1 MKKSWTAYAWTN
13 GETGTLFFSYRR
25 KLYWLRTVC
34 KKMSHY
40 IDEDGK
46 EKNVYSWR
54 LDKNDPMPKG
64 KKREP
69 SLREKEKQI
78 EADLF
83 DRIVTN
89 GGNYTVLELVEKYV
103 SLKTGVRHNTVAGY
117 KTVINMLKKESFGN
131 LRIDKVRLSDA
142 KAWLIKLQQID
153 GRGYSSIH
161 SIRGVLRPAFQLAV
175 DDDLLRKNPFEFELA
190 SVIVND
196 SVTREAITRKQQ
208 RDLLKFIQEDKHFS
222 RYYDAIYILFHTGLR
237 ISEFCGLTVSEIEFG
252 EMRIKV
258 DHQLQRTVQMQYVIE
273 EPKTDKGIRYVPMT
287 EAVAACFRRIIANR
301 KTPKVEPMVEGY
313 AGFLF
318 LDKNDMPMVA
328 LHWEKYM
335 EHIIQKYNRIYR
347 IQMPKVTPHVCR
359 HTFCSNMAKSG
370 MNPKTLQYIMGHADI
385 SVTLNTYTH
394 VNFDDAKE
402 EVYQIANS

>member
-1 MKKSWTAYAWTN
+1 M
-13 GETGTLFFSYRR
+13 
-25 KLYWLRTVC
+25 
-34 KKMSHY
+34 
-40 IDEDGK
+40 
-46 EKNVYSWR
+46 
-54 LDKNDPMPKG
+54 
-64 KKREP
+64 
-69 SLREKEKQI
+69 
-78 EADLF
+78 
-83 DRIVTN
+83 
-89 GGNYTVLELVEKYV
+89 
-103 SLKTGVRHNTVAGY
+103 
-117 KTVINMLKKESFGN
+117 
-131 LRIDKVRLSDA
+131 SDA
-142 KAWLIKLQQID
+142 KAWLINLQQID

-161 SIRGVLRPAFQLAV
+161 SIRGVLRPAFQMAV
-175 DDDLLRKNPFEFELA
+175 DDDLLHKNPFEFELA

-237 ISEFCGLTVSEIEFG
+237 ISEFCGLTISEIEFG

-258 DHQLQRTVQMQYVIE
+258 DHQLQRTAQMQYVIE

-301 KTPKVEPMVEGY
+301 KTPKIE
-313 AGFLF
+313 
-318 LDKNDMPMVA
+318 PMVA
-328 LHWEKYM
+328 LHWEKYL
-335 EHIIQKYNRIYR
+335 EHIIQKYNKIYR

-370 MNPKTLQYIMGHADI
+370 MNPKTLQYIMGHADT

-402 EVYQIANS
+402 EVYRIANS

>member
-1 MKKSWTAYAWTN
+1 MGDILGGFLYISAFSLVYLKKAYDH
-13 GETGTLFFSYRR
+13 
-25 KLYWLRTVC
+25 C
-34 KKMSHY
+34 
-40 IDEDGK
+40 
-46 EKNVYSWR
+46 
-54 LDKNDPMPKG
+54 
-64 KKREP
+64 
-69 SLREKEKQI
+69 
-78 EADLF
+78 
-83 DRIVTN
+83 
-89 GGNYTVLELVEKYV
+89 LEL
-103 SLKTGVRHNTVAGY
+103 G
-117 KTVINMLKKESFGN
+117 
-131 LRIDKVRLSDA
+131 
-142 KAWLIKLQQID
+142 
-153 GRGYSSIH
+153 
-161 SIRGVLRPAFQLAV
+161 
-175 DDDLLRKNPFEFELA
+175 
-190 SVIVND
+190 
-196 SVTREAITRKQQ
+196 ITRKELSNVIKSSLIFSVVPSLSIVVGLFVLIAVLGSVWAWWRLSVIGSLSYETMISSSIAQVLGYASSAEMLESATGRQ
-208 RDLLKFIQEDKHFS
+208 FGVVMILMSVGMLSGFLILLPFGKKLCKSVDRSAAESGGSTWKNVLSGVFMLVMFS
-222 RYYDAIYILFHTGLR
+222 VYIPILLFTDNVQAAVMITGLVIAIR
-237 ISEFCGLTVSEIEFG
+237 ISEFCGLTISEIEFG

-258 DHQLQRTVQMQYVIE
+258 DHQLQRTAQMQYVIE

-328 LHWEKYM
+328 LHWEKYL

-402 EVYQIANS
+402 EVYRIANS

>member
-1 MKKSWTAYAWTN
+1 MSEKRRDN
-13 GETGTLFFSYRR
+13 RNRILHEGEYQRADGRYRFR
-25 KLYWLRTVC
+25 
-34 KKMSHY
+34 Y

-64 KKREP
+64 KKREL

-83 DRIVTN
+83 DHIVTN

-117 KTVINMLKKESFGN
+117 KTVINVLKKEAFGKQ
-131 LRIDKVRLSDA
+131 RIDKVHLSDA
-142 KAWLIKLQQID
+142 KAWLIKLQQVD

-161 SIRGVLRPAFQLAV
+161 SIRGVLRPAFQMAV
-175 DDDLLRKNPFEFELA
+175 DDDLIRKNPFGFELA

-196 SVTREAITRKQQ
+196 SVTREAITRKQE
-208 RDLLKFIQEDKHFS
+208 RELLKFIKEDAHFS

-237 ISEFCGLTVSEIEFG
+237 ISEFCGLTVSEIEFD

-258 DHQLQRTVQMQYVIE
+258 DHQLQRTSQMKYVIE
-273 EPKTDKGIRYVPMT
+273 EPKTESGTRYVPMT
-287 EAVAACFRRIIANR
+287 EEVAACFRRIIASR
-301 KTPKVEPMVEGY
+301 EAPKVEPMVDGY
-313 AGFLF
+313 IRFLC
-318 LDKNDMPMVA
+318 LDKNDMTKVA
-328 LHWEKYM
+328 LHWEKYL
-335 EHIIQKYNRIYR
+335 EHIVEKYNKIYR

-370 MNPKTLQYIMGHADI
+370 MNPKTLQYIMGHSDI
-385 SVTLNTYTH
+385 SVTLNVYAH
-394 VNFDDAKE
+394 VNFDDAKA
-402 EVYQIANS
+402 EVLRVANG

>member
-1 MKKSWTAYAWTN
+1 MSEKRRDN
-13 GETGTLFFSYRR
+13 RNRILREGEYQRKDGRYRCR
-25 KLYWLRTVC
+25 
-34 KKMSHY
+34 Y
-40 IDEDGK
+40 IEEDGK

-161 SIRGVLRPAFQLAV
+161 SIRGGLRPAFQMAV

-237 ISEFCGLTVSEIEFG
+237 ISEFCGLTISEIEFG

-258 DHQLQRTVQMQYVIE
+258 DHQLQRTAQMQYVIE

-385 SVTLNTYTH
+385 SVTLNTYIH

-402 EVYQIANS
+402 EVYRIANS

>member
-1 MKKSWTAYAWTN
+1 MSEKRRDN
-13 GETGTLFFSYRR
+13 RNRILREGEYQRKDGRYRF
-25 KLYWLRTVC
+25 
-34 KKMSHY
+34 HY

-89 GGNYTVLELVEKYV
+89 GGNYTVLELVEKYI

-153 GRGYSSIH
+153 GRGYSSIN
-161 SIRGVLRPAFQLAV
+161 SIRGVLRPAFQMAV

-237 ISEFCGLTVSEIEFG
+237 ISEFCGLTISEIEFG

-258 DHQLQRTVQMQYVIE
+258 DHQLQRTAQMQYVIE

-328 LHWEKYM
+328 LHWEKYL

-347 IQMPKVTPHVCR
+347 IQMPKVTLHVCR

-385 SVTLNTYTH
+385 SVTLNTYIH

-402 EVYQIANS
+402 EVYRIANS

>member
-1 MKKSWTAYAWTN
+1 MIKIIFFDVD
-13 GETGTLFFSYRR
+13 GTLLRMGEKNISDKTLYALKALKKKGILLCMATGRSYPEIPHFDGVDFDILSTFNGSYIVRDEDVIY
-25 KLYWLRTVC
+25 KNPLNNTDKNMLIQNL
-34 KKMSHY
+34 KKMNRAIAISNEN
-40 IDEDGK
+40 IIVANGT
-46 EKNVYSWR
+46 
-54 LDKNDPMPKG
+54 DP
-64 KKREP
+64 
-69 SLREKEKQI
+69 
-78 EADLF
+78 DLEQYF
-83 DRIVTN
+83 
-89 GGNYTVLELVEKYV
+89 L
-103 SLKTGVRHNTVAGY
+103 
-117 KTVINMLKKESFGN
+117 FGN
-131 LRIDKVRLSDA
+131 VELIISDKVDEIS
-142 KAWLIKLQQID
+142 KGEIYQVMCS
-153 GRGYSSIH
+153 GTCG
-161 SIRGVLRPAFQLAV
+161 
-175 DDDLLRKNPFEFELA
+175 E

-258 DHQLQRTVQMQYVIE
+258 DHQLQRTAQMKYVIE

-287 EAVAACFRRIIANR
+287 EAVSACFRRIIANR

-328 LHWEKYM
+328 LHWEKYL
-335 EHIIQKYNRIYR
+335 EHIIQKYNKIYR

-402 EVYQIANS
+402 EVYRIANS

>member
-1 MKKSWTAYAWTN
+1 M
-13 GETGTLFFSYRR
+13 
-25 KLYWLRTVC
+25 
-34 KKMSHY
+34 
-40 IDEDGK
+40 
-46 EKNVYSWR
+46 
-54 LDKNDPMPKG
+54 
-64 KKREP
+64 
-69 SLREKEKQI
+69 
-78 EADLF
+78 
-83 DRIVTN
+83 
-89 GGNYTVLELVEKYV
+89 
-103 SLKTGVRHNTVAGY
+103 
-117 KTVINMLKKESFGN
+117 
-131 LRIDKVRLSDA
+131 SDA

-161 SIRGVLRPAFQLAV
+161 SIRGVLRPAFQMAV

-258 DHQLQRTVQMQYVIE
+258 DHQLQRTAQMQYVIE

-313 AGFLF
+313 AGFCFWIKTICRWLPFTGKSIWSILF
-318 LDKNDMPMVA
+318 RNTIKFTVSRCRKLPLMYAGTPFA
-328 LHWEKYM
+328 LIW
-335 EHIIQKYNRIYR
+335 QNL
-347 IQMPKVTPHVCR
+347 
-359 HTFCSNMAKSG
+359 G
-370 MNPKTLQYIMGHADI
+370 
-385 SVTLNTYTH
+385 
-394 VNFDDAKE
+394 
-402 EVYQIANS
+402 